1 MDRVLLALRKAELR
15 RAEHKEW
22 AARVCD
28 GCDDPRAADLRHD
41 AAIHRRNAEAL
52 AEVLEG
58 EGFVFVPP
66 HQPAL
71 NLPEPKRM
79 H

>member
-1 MDRVLLALRKAELR
+1 MDRVLLALRRAELR

-28 GCDDPRAADLRHD
+28 GANDDRAADLRHD
-41 AAIHRRNAEAL
+41 AAIHRKNAEVL

-58 EGFVFVPP
+58 EGYVFVPP
-66 HQPAL
+66 QQPAL
-71 NLPEPKRM
+71 NLPEPRGM